1 MGGDNRIRNFITNSP
16 NVPLPTN
23 QIYAEEPI
31 YAEILQPA
39 QMLHRLEPLH
49 GRDFTPIISSLSSP
63 QNSNSEMMGQR
74 AARFNLANVER
85 LLDKK
90 PHKALRLPRNPIVLT
105 KRHTNTL
112 ISLILCV

>member
-1 MGGDNRIRNFITNSP
+1 M
-16 NVPLPTN
+16 PLPTN

-39 QMLHRLEPLH
+39 QMFHRLEPIN
-49 GRDFTPIISSLSSP
+49 GRDFTPIISSQS
-63 QNSNSEMMGQR
+63 NSNMIGQK
-74 AARFNLANVER
+74 AARFNLAKVEK

-105 KRHTNTL
+105 QRNATIL
-112 ISLILCV
+112 IPFNDCI